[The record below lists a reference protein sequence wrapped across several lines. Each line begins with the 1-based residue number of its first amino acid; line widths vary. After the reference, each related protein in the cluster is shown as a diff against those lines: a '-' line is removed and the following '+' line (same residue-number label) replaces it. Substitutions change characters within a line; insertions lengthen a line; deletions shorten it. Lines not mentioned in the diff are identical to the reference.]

1 MKKSYSIFAFCIVY
15 YSLLF
20 CSQIFAQN
28 NEKPKLI
35 VGIVVDQMRYDY
47 LTKYNEKFGD
57 GGFRRLIKQGF
68 NCKNA
73 HYNYAPTETAPGHAS
88 IYTGTT
94 PATHGIVGNFW
105 FENGKNVY
113 CVTDTTVQLLG
124 ALAGEG
130 AASPRNLFMNTF
142 GDELKISN
150 IGKSKVFGVSL
161 KDRGAVLP
169 AGHTGDAAYWFDA
182 VSGNFV
188 TSTYYMSKI
197 PTYLE
202 KFNQRKLSDKFL
214 KDTWKTLYPIEKYTE
229 STADNTNFEQSLGNG
244 KDTPTFPYVM
254 ADIVEKAKKN
264 QFKKPV
270 YELLRATPFG
280 NTLVKEM
287 ALTILTEEKLGKNNQ
302 TDVLAIS
309 FSSTDLAGHIYGPQ
323 SIEVQDIYLRLDRDI
338 EEILENLDKEVGED
352 SYVVF
357 LTADHAAAYT
367 PNFLKSM
374 KVPAGL
380 FDYKAQKENFKNHL
394 NTKFGAKDWVQKFD
408 DQNIYFDKKLI
419 AENKLELETFEEEAI
434 KFYRKIDGVF
444 DVFSMNELVEEGGK
458 NHAQQMWLNG
468 YYHKRSGDILISL
481 KPNWI
486 DKGWYEKGGSSHGSV
501 YNHDTHVP
509 VLFYGAKIPR
519 GKYTS
524 RRINITDIAPTIT
537 NILGIQK
544 PNGSTGEPILEVL
557 GE

>member
-1 MKKSYSIFAFCIVY
+1 MKKISLVFYIIFLFSC
-15 YSLLF
+15 SLL
-20 CSQIFAQN
+20 AQN

-35 VGIVVDQMRYDY
+35 VGIVIDQMRYDY
-47 LTKYNEKFGD
+47 LSRYNEKFGD
-57 GGFRRLIKQGF
+57 GGFRRLLKQGF

-94 PATHGIVGNFW
+94 PATHGIVANNW
-105 FENGKNVY
+105 FEKGKYLY
-113 CVTDTTVQLLG
+113 CVTDTTTQLLG

-130 AASPRNLFMNTF
+130 SASPRNLLMNTF
-142 GDELKISN
+142 GDELKIATM
-150 IGKSKVFGVSL
+150 GKSKVFGVSL

-169 AGHTGDAAYWFDA
+169 AGHAANAAYWFDG

-188 TSTYYMSKI
+188 TSTYYMDKI

-229 STADNTNFEQSLGNG
+229 STMDNTNFEQKLGNG
-244 KDTPTFPYVM
+244 KDAPTFPYIM
-254 ADIVEKAKKN
+254 PEIVEKAKKN
-264 QFKKPV
+264 QFKKPI
-270 YELLRATPFG
+270 YELLRYTPFG

-309 FSSTDLAGHIYGPQ
+309 FSSTDLAGHLYGGQ
-323 SIEVQDIYLRLDRDI
+323 SIEVEDIYLRLDREL
-338 EEILENLDKEVGED
+338 EEIFENLDKEVGED

-357 LTADHAAAYT
+357 LTADHAGAYP

-374 KVPAGL
+374 KIPAGF
-380 FDYKAQKENFKNHL
+380 FDFKAESEFFKMNL
-394 NTKFGAKDWVQKFD
+394 EAKFGKGDWVAKFD
-408 DQNIYFDKKLI
+408 DQNIYFNKNLI
-419 AENKLELETFEEEAI
+419 SQNKLELEDFEKFAI
-434 KFYRKIDGVF
+434 EHYRKIDGVF
-444 DVFSMNELVEEGGK
+444 DVLSLNELVEEGAK
-458 NHAQQMWLNG
+458 TTAQQMWLNG
-468 YYHKRSGDILISL
+468 YYHKRSADILIAL

-486 DKGWYEKGGSSHGSV
+486 DKGWYEKGGSNHGST
-501 YNHDTHVP
+501 YNHDSHVP
-509 VLFYGAKIPR
+509 ILFYGWKIPK

-537 NILGIQK
+537 NILNIQK
-544 PNGSTGEPILEVL
+544 PNGSNGEPILEVL